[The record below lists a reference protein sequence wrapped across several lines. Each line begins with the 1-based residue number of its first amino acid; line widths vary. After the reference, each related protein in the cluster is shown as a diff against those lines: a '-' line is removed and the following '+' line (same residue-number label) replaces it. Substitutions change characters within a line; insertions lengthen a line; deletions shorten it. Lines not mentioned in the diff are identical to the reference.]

1 MKNSNFSAVYIAA
14 LVIGAILVLA
24 NSSDSLYQTIVIIV
38 GVLFLLT
45 SGYMLLS
52 AFLRKDKTQAD
63 GTVIHTSRPWYLYVV
78 AAAGIALGIWLLCMP
93 GFFVGAIVY
102 TFGVLMVI
110 VGFLQVLFI
119 YAGKRQ
125 ATMSGWWY
133 LTPWLVIAAGFVVIF
148 MGPARLGKIANV
160 VTGIALVIYGLNGLL
175 SMGSSSLKNHKIDK
189 LERKEAE
196 GEN

>member
-1 MKNSNFSAVYIAA
+1 
-14 LVIGAILVLA
+14 
-24 NSSDSLYQTIVIIV
+24 
-38 GVLFLLT
+38 
-45 SGYMLLS
+45 
-52 AFLRKDKTQAD
+52 
-63 GTVIHTSRPWYLYVV
+63 
-78 AAAGIALGIWLLCMP
+78 
-93 GFFVGAIVY
+93 
-102 TFGVLMVI
+102 MVI